1 MSKISR
7 HNMRED
13 EDASYKYTAEFF
25 GELLALDGWTINE
38 TAFTANSQVELS
50 DEMTALYTDAAQLDD
65 FAEGTSTKLILTNL
79 LKDYSYTEMLDN
91 DLAANGSDADKSPV
105 TSEAQKGSAVAGSD
119 TTGSYIIFDSNAAH
133 GMVLRGDF
141 NKVDPNSEDDSS
153 AKTQLASGNITS
165 IKIYSAQENGSIS
178 QDADN
183 VALEI
188 SNIRL
193 GLATLYNNLDE
204 LIPDDGETIINAA
217 RYDIA

>member
-1 MSKISR
+1 
-7 HNMRED
+7 
-13 EDASYKYTAEFF
+13 
-25 GELLALDGWTINE
+25 
-38 TAFTANSQVELS
+38 
-50 DEMTALYTDAAQLDD
+50 MTALYTDAAQLDD
-65 FAEGTSTKLILTNL
+65 FAEGTSTKLILANL
-79 LKDYSYTEMLDN
+79 LKDYSYIEMLDN

-105 TSEAQKGSAVAGSD
+105 TSDAQKGSAVAGSD
-119 TTGSYIIFDSNAAH
+119 ATGSYIIFDSNASH

-141 NKVDPNSEDDSS
+141 NKVDPTQDNSS

-204 LIPDDGETIINAA
+204 LVPDVGETIINAA

>member
-1 MSKISR
+1 
-7 HNMRED
+7 
-13 EDASYKYTAEFF
+13 
-25 GELLALDGWTINE
+25 
-38 TAFTANSQVELS
+38 
-50 DEMTALYTDAAQLDD
+50 
-65 FAEGTSTKLILTNL
+65 
-79 LKDYSYTEMLDN
+79 
-91 DLAANGSDADKSPV
+91 
-105 TSEAQKGSAVAGSD
+105 
-119 TTGSYIIFDSNAAH
+119 
-133 GMVLRGDF
+133 MVLRGDF